1 MLTIK
6 LNQMA
11 KIKDEQL
18 KEIVEL
24 QTKLNEVINNIGILE
39 TQKHGFLHEVAEV
52 NKKIEEFKTSLEKEY
67 GAISVDLKTGEYTEV
82 EKDGDSN

>member
-1 MLTIK
+1 
-6 LNQMA
+6 MA

-52 NKKIEEFKTSLEKEY
+52 NKKIEEFKASLEKEY

>member
-1 MLTIK
+1 
-6 LNQMA
+6 MA

>member
-1 MLTIK
+1 
-6 LNQMA
+6 MA

-39 TQKHGFLHEVAEV
+39 TQKTRVF
-52 NKKIEEFKTSLEKEY
+52 T
-67 GAISVDLKTGEYTEV
+67 
-82 EKDGDSN
+82 

>member
-1 MLTIK
+1 
-6 LNQMA
+6 MA

-39 TQKHGFLHEVAEV
+39 AQKHGFLHEVAEV
-52 NKKIEEFKTSLEKEY
+52 NKKIEEFKASLEKEY